1 MTRALLILLAL
12 TQLPALAENYYNRT
26 GAYQGRAET
35 DSHGNKR
42 FYDKNGAYQG
52 RMENGR
58 FYDKNG
64 AYRGRK
70 Q

>member
-1 MTRALLILLAL
+1 MKKLLIPLLAL
-12 TQLPALAENYYNRT
+12 LLLPALAENYYDR
-26 GAYQGRAET
+26 
-35 DSHGNKR
+35 
-42 FYDKNGAYQG
+42 NGAYQG
-52 RMENGR
+52 RQENGR

>member
-1 MTRALLILLAL
+1 MKKTLLILLLA
-12 TQLPALAENYYNRT
+12 LPALAQNYYDRS
-26 GAYQGRAET
+26 GSYQGR
-35 DSHGNKR
+35 
-42 FYDKNGAYQG
+42 Q
-52 RMENGR
+52 ENGR

>member
-1 MTRALLILLAL
+1 MKNTLLLMLLAL
-12 TQLPALAENYYNRT
+12 PVLAQNYYDRN
-26 GAYQGRAET
+26 GSYQGRIDT
-35 DSHGNKR
+35 DPHDNQR
-42 FYDKNGAYQG
+42 FYDKNGSYQG
-52 RMENGR
+52 RQENGR

>member
-1 MTRALLILLAL
+1 MKTTLLLILL
-12 TQLPALAENYYNRT
+12 TLPALAQNYYDHT
-26 GAYQGRAET
+26 GAYQGRI
-35 DSHGNKR
+35 DKDGR
-42 FYDKNGAYQG
+42 FYDRNGAYQG
-52 RMENGR
+52 RLENGR